1 MDQKRLVKISK
12 YLSKHLRHNPE
23 RISVSVDSSGWV
35 LVNDLLL
42 ACKKGNFN
50 ISKEELK
57 CVVEQNDK
65 KRFSF
70 SKDGLH
76 VRANQGHSI
85 KVNLGYEPVE
95 PPDFLY
101 HGTAK
106 RNISSVSKL
115 GIIKMN
121 RHHVHL
127 SPDYK
132 NALKVGKRHGNP
144 VVYLIKAN
152 KMFQDG
158 HKFYMSDNE
167 VWLTAHVPNCYFEL
181 VRNLKPLPRKR
192 KEV

>member
-23 RISVSVDSSGWV
+23 KINISVDSCGWV

-42 ACKKGNFN
+42 ACKKGKFN
-50 ISKEELK
+50 ISKEELRY
-57 CVVEQNDK
+57 VVEQNDK

-76 VRANQGHSI
+76 IRANQGHSI

-95 PPDFLY
+95 PPEFLY

-106 RNISSVSKL
+106 RNIASISKL

-127 SPDYK
+127 SPDIK
-132 NALKVGKRHGNP
+132 SALKVGKRHGSP

-158 HKFYMSDNE
+158 YKFYLSDNG
-167 VWLTAHVPNCYFEL
+167 VWLTAHVPYYYFEL
-181 VRNLKPLPRKR
+181 VRNLKPLTRKR